1 VQAAFLNGSDTFR
14 ERRRW
19 PPAGSGPLPA
29 MIILIHKT
37 KAPAAL

>member
-1 VQAAFLNGSDTFR
+1 VQAAFVNGSDSSASG
-14 ERRRW
+14 EE
-19 PPAGSGPLPA
+19 GPLQGFGPLST

>member
-1 VQAAFLNGSDTFR
+1 VQAAFPNGSDTFR
-14 ERRRW
+14 QWRGR
-19 PPAGSGPLPA
+19 PPAGSGPLPT

>member
-1 VQAAFLNGSDTFR
+1 MAATPSASGEDGLLQG
-14 ERRRW
+14 
-19 PPAGSGPLPA
+19 PGPLPT